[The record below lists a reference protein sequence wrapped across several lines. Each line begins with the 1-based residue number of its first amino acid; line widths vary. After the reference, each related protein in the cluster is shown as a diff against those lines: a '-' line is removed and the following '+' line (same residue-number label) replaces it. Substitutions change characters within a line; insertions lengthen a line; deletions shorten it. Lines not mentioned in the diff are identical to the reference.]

1 MTNWNNNYSLL
12 YNCNINLNN
21 YSDILTK
28 NINNQT
34 LNNIENKIHQIEVEY
49 QTKLNELNK
58 LFNNKELIETIK
70 NKNSLEIIQKEL
82 DIIKLLTKY
91 CLQNKK
97 IDYSFFMNCLNI
109 ILEFSE
115 ILRNRLEQK
124 KISCD
129 INNSDAL
136 DNGPGCDKIQRCS
149 YKFCSYQDNCVYNY
163 NLKIKKL
170 CYQDHYVH
178 NMVSSD
184 IINVINYINNKYK
197 DANII
202 LHNKEILKT
211 INTLSFVIG
220 HMEQELRTKCL
231 YLPESE
237 WENNHIVKNKNCR
250 I

>member
-1 MTNWNNNYSLL
+1 MTNWYNNYASS
-12 YNCNINLNN
+12 YNCNININN
-21 YSDILTK
+21 YLDILTK
-28 NINNQT
+28 NINNQDN
-34 LNNIENKIHQIEVEY
+34 NNIENKIHQIEIEY
-49 QTKLNELNK
+49 QTKLNELNN
-58 LFNNKELIETIK
+58 LFNNTDLIENIK

-97 IDYSFFMNCLNI
+97 IDYLFFMNCLNI

-124 KISCD
+124 KI
-129 INNSDAL
+129 NNIL
-136 DNGPGCDKIQRCS
+136 DVRDNDKIQRCS

-197 DANII
+197 DVNII

>member
-1 MTNWNNNYSLL
+1 MFLYNKMTNWYNNYASS
-12 YNCNINLNN
+12 YNCNININN
-21 YSDILTK
+21 YLDILTK
-28 NINNQT
+28 NINNQDN
-34 LNNIENKIHQIEVEY
+34 NNIENKIHQIEIEY
-49 QTKLNELNK
+49 QTKLNELNN
-58 LFNNKELIETIK
+58 LFNNTDLIENIK

-97 IDYSFFMNCLNI
+97 IDYLFFMNCLNI

-124 KISCD
+124 KI
-129 INNSDAL
+129 NNIL
-136 DNGPGCDKIQRCS
+136 DVRDNDKIQRCS

-197 DANII
+197 DVNII

>member
-1 MTNWNNNYSLL
+1 MFLYNKMTNWYNNYASS
-12 YNCNINLNN
+12 YNCNININN
-21 YSDILTK
+21 YLDILTK
-28 NINNQT
+28 NINNQDN
-34 LNNIENKIHQIEVEY
+34 NNIENKIHQIEIEY
-49 QTKLNELNK
+49 QTKLNELNN
-58 LFNNKELIETIK
+58 LFNNTYLIENIK

-97 IDYSFFMNCLNI
+97 IDYLFFMNCLNI

-124 KISCD
+124 KI
-129 INNSDAL
+129 NNIL
-136 DNGPGCDKIQRCS
+136 DVRDNDKIQRCS

-197 DANII
+197 DVNII

>member
-1 MTNWNNNYSLL
+1 MTNWYNNYASS
-12 YNCNINLNN
+12 YNCNININN
-21 YSDILTK
+21 YLDILTK
-28 NINNQT
+28 NINNQDN
-34 LNNIENKIHQIEVEY
+34 NNIENKIHQIEIEY
-49 QTKLNELNK
+49 QTKLNELNN
-58 LFNNKELIETIK
+58 LFNNTYLIENIK

-97 IDYSFFMNCLNI
+97 IDYLFFMNCLNI

-124 KISCD
+124 KI
-129 INNSDAL
+129 NNIL
-136 DNGPGCDKIQRCS
+136 DVRDNDKIQRCS
-149 YKFCSYQDNCVYNY
+149 YKFCSYQDNCSYNY
-163 NLKIKKL
+163 NTKSKSL

-178 NMVSSD
+178 NMVSHD
-184 IINVINYINNKYK
+184 VISLISYIENNYKN
-197 DANII
+197 DALI

>member
-1 MTNWNNNYSLL
+1 MTNWYNNYHLS
-12 YNCNINLNN
+12 YTCNNINLNN
-21 YSDILTK
+21 YFDILNK
-28 NINNQT
+28 NNNNT
-34 LNNIENKIHQIEVEY
+34 NKNIENKINQIEIEY
-49 QTKLNELNK
+49 QNKLKEITE
-58 LFNNKELIETIK
+58 LFNNKELIDTIK

-97 IDYSFFMNCLNI
+97 INYSFFMNCLNI

-124 KISCD
+124 KI
-129 INNSDAL
+129 NNSINI
-136 DNGPGCDKIQRCS
+136 DNDKIQRCS

-197 DANII
+197 DSNII

-231 YLPESE
+231 YLPETE
-237 WENNHIVKNKNCR
+237 WENNHIVKNKN
-250 I
+250 